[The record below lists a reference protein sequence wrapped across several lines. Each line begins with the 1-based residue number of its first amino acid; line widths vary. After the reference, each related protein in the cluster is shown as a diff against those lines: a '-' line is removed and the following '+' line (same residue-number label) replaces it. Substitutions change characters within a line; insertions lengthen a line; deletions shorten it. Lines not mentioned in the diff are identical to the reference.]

1 MPTYE
6 YTCDTCGRPAQLFLS
21 FAEYDRGRPS
31 CPHCGAGTL
40 RRRVGRVRIVRSA
53 AARDQSL
60 SDDPGLDR
68 LDQDDPR
75 ALGGFMRRMAEETG
89 EGLDGELGE
98 IVGRLEHG
106 ESPAEIERSMPDL
119 GPADD

>member
-1 MPTYE
+1 
-6 YTCDTCGRPAQLFLS
+6 
-21 FAEYDRGRPS
+21 
-31 CPHCGAGTL
+31 
-40 RRRVGRVRIVRSA
+40 VRIVRSA